1 MGSGLAPRREVMAV
15 SNGDREQT
23 TIQVTQQFRAIEQGG
38 QGIGVLFEQH
48 TGDIYFSSP
57 DARPPRMET
66 VAAYLEGAKVFPPPP
81 RAVLERF
88 ADLPF
93 QGRRPGESRQEGR
106 DLDDLVQGLFAR
118 DRELGRIQRVV
129 VLAEA
134 GTGKTPALFYLRTR
148 AAERTL
154 ADNEAYLEEYLKEQE
169 ADGEGAADGDAPPD
183 SLVLPLFIDLARL
196 NGGLS
201 LYALVRDAFNAY
213 MDPAGGLEKLCLEQ
227 VPVFLD
233 RFRCLFLMDGLD
245 EVISARHQA
254 GLHLVYHFM
263 ELYPDSQYVITSR
276 TASYREQLGAIDTVY
291 LNDLREEDAIAVVGR
306 ERYERLSNSLQQL
319 ARNRGMLELILTM
332 ESEAVQL
339 QNKGQLLRALN
350 ERRLSEPAVEATLS
364 AEVAR
369 GLLEHLAAAMHREHV
384 LFLEEEALMEL
395 VSGYLDSWN
404 EPYHWRQAVNAL
416 RDEYEVLER
425 DSQRRWKFSNRTTQA
440 YYAAEAVLSDTS
452 SLGPVLSNLSDYWW
466 REMLEI
472 LVGLV
477 TEPTV
482 LFFELID
489 RDALVAAN
497 SVQYAGRELDGR
509 VIDAV
514 IDALVQR
521 MGQESSARRKF
532 IVERIGESPHPR
544 APEALF
550 MALHRE
556 DSSMVVKAIA
566 RALWSRA
573 RRNAETAEQIG
584 KCIDELEEVEVDVL
598 RASPRTGEPVIGAL
612 RAYARSRAEK
622 EAEQQAGKEAL
633 AAYMTDADEPPLRR
647 GLAAVYLGQYAA
659 ENVCDEEARQ
669 ALLALFTDAE
679 VNDFVAWCATEALT
693 ACVHEEV
700 EAKAVALCQEKA
712 YRKPQW
718 RRHRARAVYLLGWVS
733 GKEETGALVQQGL
746 RDEENEF
753 VRGYAV
759 ESMARLDLPNARTLI
774 EERMKPEGDE
784 PETDPDV
791 LRKMAEALAQIG
803 TMDSIP
809 VLQRYLRH
817 ERTRTRHMMR
827 RAIAEI
833 RQRYSL

>member
-1 MGSGLAPRREVMAV
+1 MT
-15 SNGDREQT
+15 NGDREQT
-23 TIQVTQQFRAIEQGG
+23 TIQVSQQFGSIQQGG
-38 QGIGVLFEQH
+38 QGIGVFFEQH

-57 DARPPRMET
+57 DARPPRLET
-66 VAAYLEGAKVFPPPP
+66 VAAYLDKAKVFPPPP
-81 RAVLERF
+81 RPVLKKF
-88 ADLPF
+88 AGLPF
-93 QGRRPGESRQEGR
+93 QARRPGESRQDGR
-106 DLDDLVQGLFAR
+106 DLDELVHELFAR
-118 DRELGRIQRVV
+118 DRGMGRIQRVV

-134 GTGKTPALFYLRTR
+134 GTGKTPALFYLRTK
-148 AAERTL
+148 AATRSL
-154 ADNEAYLEEYLKEQE
+154 ADSEAYLEKQLAQQGE
-169 ADGEGAADGDAPPD
+169 AAEDAPEESVEGEAGNGEAFPPR

-201 LYALVRDAFNAY
+201 LYALVRDAFNVF
-213 MDPAGGLEKLCLEQ
+213 MDPAAGLEKLCLEQ

-233 RFRCLFLMDGLD
+233 RFHCLFLMDGLD

-263 ELYPDSQYVITSR
+263 EQHPDAQYVITSR
-276 TASYREQLGAIDTVY
+276 TASYREQLGSIDTVY
-291 LNDLREEDAIAVVGR
+291 LNDLREQDAISIVGR

-350 ERRLSEPAVEATLS
+350 ERRLSDAAVEATLS

-369 GLLEHLAAAMHREHV
+369 GLLEHLGAAMHGEHV

-404 EPYHWRQAVNAL
+404 EPHHWRQAVNAL

-425 DSQRRWKFSNRTTQA
+425 DNQRRWKFSNRTTQA
-440 YYAAEAVLSDTS
+440 YYAAEAILSDTS
-452 SLGPVLSNLSDYWW
+452 RLGPVLSNLSDYWW

-497 SVQYAGRELDGR
+497 SVQYAGRELDTR

-514 IDALVQR
+514 IDALVER

-532 IVERIGESPHPR
+532 IVERIGESPHQR

-566 RALWSRA
+566 RALWSRT
-573 RRNAETAEQIG
+573 RRNAETTEQIG
-584 KCIDELEEVEVDVL
+584 KRIDELEEVEADVL
-598 RASPRTGEPVIGAL
+598 RAASHMGEPVTGAI
-612 RAYARSRAEK
+612 RAYARSRVENEAEK
-622 EAEQQAGKEAL
+622 DAGKEAL
-633 AAYMTDADEPPLRR
+633 VACMTDPDEPSLRR
-647 GLAAVYLGQYAA
+647 GLAAVYLGQFAA

-669 ALLALFTDAE
+669 ALLALFADAE
-679 VNDFVAWCATEALT
+679 VDNFVAWCATEALT
-693 ACVHEEV
+693 SCVHEEV
-700 EAKAVALCQEKA
+700 EAKAIALFQEKV

-733 GKEETGALVQQGL
+733 GKAETGALVQQAL

-774 EERMKPEGDE
+774 EERMDPEGDA
-784 PETDPDV
+784 PETDPEV

-833 RQRYSL
+833 RQRYSM

>member
-1 MGSGLAPRREVMAV
+1 MAV
-15 SNGDREQT
+15 SNGDRERT
-23 TIQVTQQFRAIEQGG
+23 TIGVTQQFGTVQQGG

-48 TGDIYFSSP
+48 TGDVYFSSP
-57 DARPPRMET
+57 DARPPRLET
-66 VAAYLEGAKVFPPPP
+66 VAAYLKGAKVFPPPP
-81 RAVLERF
+81 RPVLEKF

-93 QGRRPGESRQEGR
+93 QARRPGESRQEGR
-106 DLDDLVQGLFAR
+106 DLDELVHELFAR

-134 GTGKTPALFYLRTR
+134 GTGKTPALFYLRTK
-148 AAERTL
+148 AATRTL
-154 ADNEAYLEEYLKEQE
+154 AESEAYLEEQLKEDPE
-169 ADGEGAADGDAPPD
+169 DSPEEKADDGKALPPD

-213 MDPAGGLEKLCLEQ
+213 MDPAAGLEKLCLEQ
-227 VPVFLD
+227 VPVFMD
-233 RFRCLFLMDGLD
+233 RYQCLLLMDGLD

-263 ELYPDSQYVITSR
+263 EQYPDARYVITSR

-306 ERYERLSNSLQQL
+306 EQYERLSNSLQQL

-332 ESEAVQL
+332 EGEAVQL
-339 QNKGQLLRALN
+339 QNKGQLLRGLN
-350 ERRLSEPAVEATLS
+350 ERRLEEPGVPVSLS

-369 GLLEHLAAAMHREHV
+369 GLLEHLASAMHREHV
-384 LFLEEEALMEL
+384 LFLQEESLMEL
-395 VSGYLDSWN
+395 VSGYLERWS
-404 EPYHWRQAVNAL
+404 EPHQWRQAVNAL
-416 RDEYEVLER
+416 RDEYELLER

-440 YYAAEAVLSDTS
+440 YYAAEAILSDPS
-452 SLGPVLSNLSDYWW
+452 GLSPVLSNLSDYWW

-514 IDALVQR
+514 IDALVAR

-544 APEALF
+544 ASEALF

-573 RRNAETAEQIG
+573 RRETDGEG
-584 KCIDELEEVEVDVL
+584 EVGDHIDELEKVEADVL
-598 RASPRTGEPVIGAL
+598 HASPRTGKLAIGAL
-612 RAYARSRAEK
+612 RAYARSRAEA
-622 EAEQQAGKEAL
+622 EAERAAGKEELMAC
-633 AAYMTDADEPPLRR
+633 MTDSDEPRLRR
-647 GLAAVYLGQYAA
+647 GLAAVYLGQFAA

-669 ALLALFTDAE
+669 ALLDLFVDPEAD
-679 VNDFVAWCATEALT
+679 DFVAWCATEALT
-693 ACVHEEV
+693 ACAHEEV
-700 EAKAVALCQEKA
+700 EGRAVALFRDEA
-712 YRKPQW
+712 YREPQW

-733 GKEETGALVQQGL
+733 GQAKTGALV
-746 RDEENEF
+746 RDRLHDENAF

-759 ESMARLDLPNARTLI
+759 ESMARLDMPNARTLI
-774 EERMKPEGDE
+774 EERLDPEGDD
-784 PETDPDV
+784 PETDPEV
-791 LRKMAEALAQIG
+791 MRKMAEALAQIG
-803 TMDSIP
+803 TMASIP
-809 VLQRYLRH
+809 VLQRHLRH

-833 RQRYSL
+833 RQRYSV